1 MSSTSD
7 ERRTRARQR
16 SFLQGR
22 LYFNNR
28 RSSLDCLVRDISGTG
43 AKLKVS
49 DSVAIPE
56 IVELHIPNKDETYR
70 AKVQWRTGFEL
81 GLTFDGD
88 QDAPSIVPGAA
99 RQQDLGEAA
108 GRGAKVEA
116 CAAFRIKAEMIERG
130 GKFDAAARHP
140 RMRRRGPQDAVE
152 RERIRR
158 LADQHVIGG
167 HQASFD
173 RRLRPG
179 AALEQP
185 AFDQQKIS
193 AFASGHQA

>member
-1 MSSTSD
+1 MSTASD
-7 ERRTRARQR
+7 ERRNRARQR

-28 RSSLDCLVRDISGTG
+28 RSSLDCLVRDISGQG

-70 AKVQWRTGFEL
+70 ARVQWRTGFEL

-99 RQQDLGEAA
+99 PADLPERVRRLEAEVA
-108 GRGAKVEA
+108 SLHRKVNELQN
-116 CAAFRIKAEMIERG
+116 EL
-130 GKFDAAARHP
+130 
-140 RMRRRGPQDAVE
+140 
-152 RERIRR
+152 RER
-158 LADQHVIGG
+158 QG
-167 HQASFD
+167 
-173 RRLRPG
+173 
-179 AALEQP
+179 
-185 AFDQQKIS
+185 
-193 AFASGHQA
+193 SGI